1 MIGYTLDQFGP
12 LGQGINY
19 AVSPLMGESYETGA
33 ETWGESA
40 RNVLWTAT
48 GIGSLIRRT
57 DRGLTDERWARR
69 RADDRDDAI
78 FNKKIPRAARDISQQ
93 YYRLQAEEARNRGV
107 LSPKDRKA
115 YAYSE
120 LFYKGVYLPLRA
132 EIKKGDRPLE
142 EIQANLKQAAK
153 VYDTTLNTNPPESV
167 KPTVSR
173 ALQLTVLS
181 AVESPPVEEDY
192 TNKDTFNEK
201 KLNWEK
207 TEKMR
212 IREMLT
218 LVPTIEDAEEL
229 LIIAAQRN
237 RVKVSRRTIMIG
249 KTYKNGMKV
258 IEKVYGIKNSKGVK

>member
-1 MIGYTLDQFGP
+1 M
-12 LGQGINY
+12 
-19 AVSPLMGESYETGA
+19 
-33 ETWGESA
+33 
-40 RNVLWTAT
+40 
-48 GIGSLIRRT
+48 
-57 DRGLTDERWARR
+57 
-69 RADDRDDAI
+69 
-78 FNKKIPRAARDISQQ
+78 
-93 YYRLQAEEARNRGV
+93 
-107 LSPKDRKA
+107 
-115 YAYSE
+115 
-120 LFYKGVYLPLRA
+120 RA

-237 RVKVSRRTIMIG
+237 RVKVSRGTIMIG